1 MVFFF
6 FEKTTLCSIMFIG
19 YRKRDV
25 MKIISI
31 NAGSSSLKFSLFEMD
46 NETVIASG
54 LFERIGIEGSKYT
67 IKFNGEKISQ
77 EVDLPTHVDAV
88 NILLDKLT
96 DLNIISSLDE
106 IYGVGHR
113 IVQGKDIFK
122 ESVIVTDEVMEKLET
137 IKGFAPLHNPANML
151 GIEAFRKVMPN
162 TPMVAVFDTA
172 FHQTMD
178 KTTFL
183 YPVPY
188 SWYEDYGVRKYGA
201 HGTSHRY
208 IAETVKELLGKD
220 EFRLISCHIG
230 NGGSITAIKDGKCV
244 DTSMGFTP
252 LAGIMMG
259 TRSGDVDPS
268 IIPYVM
274 EQEGKNASEIIDDLN
289 KRSGL
294 FGMSE
299 YSSDMRDVL
308 EKCDLQDEKAIVAR
322 DKYVRRVVDYIAQYY
337 VLLGGADVIVFTAGV
352 GENSIPVRRQI
363 CEELACLGVKI
374 DLDLNN
380 KRGELVK
387 ISSDDSSIAVY
398 VIPTDEELMI
408 ARDTLHLINR

>member
-1 MVFFF
+1 
-6 FEKTTLCSIMFIG
+6 
-19 YRKRDV
+19 

-31 NAGSSSLKFSLFEMD
+31 NAGSSSLKFSLFNMD
-46 NETVIASG
+46 DESVIASG
-54 LFERIGIEGSKYT
+54 LFERIGIEGSNYT
-67 IKFNGEKISQ
+67 IKFNGEKITQ
-77 EVDLPTHVDAV
+77 EVELATHVDAV

-106 IYGVGHR
+106 IHGVGHR
-113 IVQGKDIFK
+113 IVQGKDIFT
-122 ESVIVTDEVMEKLET
+122 ESVLINDEVMEKLDA

-151 GIEAFRKVMPN
+151 GIEAFRKVLPN
-162 TPMVAVFDTA
+162 VPMVAVFDTA

-178 KTTFL
+178 KSTYL

-259 TRSGDVDPS
+259 TRSGDIDPS

-274 EQEGKNASEIIDDLN
+274 EQEGKNASEVIDDLN

-299 YSSDMRDVL
+299 YSSDMRDIL
-308 EKCDLQDEKAIVAR
+308 EKCDQQDEKAIVAR

-337 VLLGGADVIVFTAGV
+337 VLLGGADAIVFTAGV

-374 DLDLNN
+374 DLDKNN
-380 KRGELVK
+380 VRGEVVK
-387 ISSDDSSIAVY
+387 ISTDDSSIDVY

>member
-1 MVFFF
+1 
-6 FEKTTLCSIMFIG
+6 
-19 YRKRDV
+19 

-31 NAGSSSLKFSLFEMD
+31 NAGSSSLKFSLFDMD
-46 NETVIASG
+46 DESVIASG
-54 LFERIGIEGSKYT
+54 LFERIGIEGSNYT

-96 DLNIISSLDE
+96 DLNIISSLEE
-106 IYGVGHR
+106 IHGVGHR
-113 IVQGKDIFK
+113 IVQGKDIFT
-122 ESVIVTDEVMEKLET
+122 ESVLINDDVMEKLDA

-151 GIEAFRKVMPN
+151 GIEAFRKVLPN
-162 TPMVAVFDTA
+162 VPMVAVFDTA

-178 KTTFL
+178 KSTFL

-188 SWYEDYGVRKYGA
+188 SWYENYGVRKYGA

-208 IAETVKELLGKD
+208 IAQTVKQLLGKED
-220 EFRLISCHIG
+220 FRLISCHVG

-259 TRSGDVDPS
+259 TRSGDIDPS
-268 IIPYVM
+268 IIPYIM
-274 EQEGKNASEIIDDLN
+274 EQEGKNASEVIDDLN

-294 FGMSE
+294 YGMSE

-308 EKCDLQDEKAIVAR
+308 KKCDEQDEKAIVAR

-352 GENSIPVRRQI
+352 GENSIPIRRQI

-374 DLDLNN
+374 DLDKNN
-380 KRGELVK
+380 MRGEIVK
-387 ISSDDSSIAVY
+387 ISTDDSSIAVY

-408 ARDTLHLINR
+408 ARDTLYLINR

>member
-1 MVFFF
+1 
-6 FEKTTLCSIMFIG
+6 
-19 YRKRDV
+19 

-31 NAGSSSLKFSLFEMD
+31 NTGSSSLKFSLFNMD
-46 NETVIASG
+46 DESVIASG
-54 LFERIGIEGSKYT
+54 LFERIGIEGSNYT
-67 IKFNGEKISQ
+67 IKFNGEKVNQQVELNS
-77 EVDLPTHVDAV
+77 HVDAV
-88 NILLDKLT
+88 KVLLDKLI
-96 DLNIISSLDE
+96 DLGIISSLNE
-106 IYGVGHR
+106 IDGIGHR
-113 IVQGKDIFK
+113 LVHGKDK
-122 ESVIVTDEVMEKLET
+122 YRESVLINDEVVEDLDKF
-137 IKGFAPLHNPANML
+137 KCFAPLHNPANIL
-151 GIEAFRKVMPN
+151 GINAFKEALPN
-162 TPMVAVFDTA
+162 VPMVGVFDTA

-178 KTTFL
+178 STTYL
-183 YPVPY
+183 YAVPY
-188 SWYEDYGVRKYGA
+188 SWYQNHGVRKYGF

-208 IAETVKELLGKD
+208 IAETVKEMLGKD

-230 NGGSITAIKDGKCV
+230 NGGSITAIKNGKCV

-259 TRSGDVDPS
+259 TRSGDIDPS

-274 EQEGKNASEIIDDLN
+274 EQEGKNASEVIDDLN

-299 YSSDMRDVL
+299 YSSDMRDIL
-308 EKCDLQDEKAIVAR
+308 EKCDQQDEKAIVAR

-374 DLDLNN
+374 DLDKNN
-380 KRGELVK
+380 VRGEVVK
-387 ISSDDSSIAVY
+387 ISTDDSSIDIY

>member
-1 MVFFF
+1 
-6 FEKTTLCSIMFIG
+6 
-19 YRKRDV
+19 

-31 NAGSSSLKFSLFEMD
+31 NAGSSSLKFSLFNMD
-46 NETVIASG
+46 DESVIASG
-54 LFERIGIEGSKYT
+54 VFERIGIEGSKYT

-106 IYGVGHR
+106 IHGVGHR
-113 IVQGKDIFK
+113 IVQGKDVFK
-122 ESVIVTDEVMEKLET
+122 ESVLINDDVMAKLDA

-151 GIEAFRKVMPN
+151 GIEAFRKVLPN

-188 SWYEDYGVRKYGA
+188 SWYEKYGVRKYGA

-208 IAETVKELLGKD
+208 IADKVKEILGKD
-220 EFRLISCHIG
+220 HFRLISCHIG

-259 TRSGDVDPS
+259 TRSGDIDPS

-274 EQEGKNASEIIDDLN
+274 EQEGKNASEVIDDLN

-294 FGMSE
+294 LGMSE

-308 EKCDLQDEKAIVAR
+308 ERCDFQDEKALVAR
-322 DKYVRRVVDYIAQYY
+322 DKYVRRIVDYIAQYY

-352 GENSIPVRRQI
+352 GENSIPVRRQV

-380 KRGELVK
+380 KRGEVVK
-387 ISSDDSSIAVY
+387 ISTDDSSIDVY

>member
-1 MVFFF
+1 
-6 FEKTTLCSIMFIG
+6 
-19 YRKRDV
+19 

-31 NAGSSSLKFSLFEMD
+31 NAGSSSLKFSLFDMNDES
-46 NETVIASG
+46 VIASG
-54 LFERIGIEGSKYT
+54 LFERIGIDGSNYT
-67 IKFNGEKISQ
+67 IKFNGEKITQ
-77 EVDLPTHVDAV
+77 EIELPTHVDAV

-96 DLNIISSLDE
+96 DLNIISFLDE
-106 IYGVGHR
+106 IHGVGHR
-113 IVQGKDIFK
+113 IVQGKDVFK
-122 ESVIVTDEVMEKLET
+122 ESVLINDDVMEKLEA

-151 GIEAFRKVMPN
+151 GIEAFRKVLPN
-162 TPMVAVFDTA
+162 VPMVAVFDTA

-178 KTTFL
+178 KTTYL

-208 IAETVKELLGKD
+208 IAECVKKILGKD

-230 NGGSITAIKDGKCV
+230 NGGSITAIKDGKCI

-259 TRSGDVDPS
+259 TRSGDIDPS

-299 YSSDMRDVL
+299 YSSDMRDIL
-308 EKCDLQDEKAIVAR
+308 ARCDEQDEKAIVAR

-337 VLLGGADVIVFTAGV
+337 VLLGGADIIVFTAGV

-363 CEELACLGVKI
+363 CEELACLGIKI
-374 DLDLNN
+374 DVELNN
-380 KRGELVK
+380 KRGEMVK
-387 ISSDDSSIAVY
+387 ISTDDSDVLVY

-408 ARDTLHLINR
+408 ARDTLHLIDR